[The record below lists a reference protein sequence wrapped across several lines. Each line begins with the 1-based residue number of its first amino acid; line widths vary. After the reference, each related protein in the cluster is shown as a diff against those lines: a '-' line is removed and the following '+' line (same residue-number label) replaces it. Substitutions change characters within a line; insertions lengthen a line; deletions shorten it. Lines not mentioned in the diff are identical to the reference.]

1 MIKLIENAFL
11 IKFNN
16 YLKTHKLDKAYTL
29 KYSKM
34 QNLPKDKKIILFD
47 GVCNLCNNAVQFI
60 IKNDTRDIFRF
71 VALQSELG
79 NEICKYIGVDQTKI
93 DSIIL
98 YNPGV
103 AYYYKSSAAIEIAED
118 LSGIYS
124 LISIFKIF
132 PEKLRNYIYD
142 YIAKNR
148 YKWYGKKESCM
159 IPTPEL
165 KAKFL

>member
-1 MIKLIENAFL
+1 MKTQTEIASFL
-11 IKFNN
+11 PNI
-16 YLKTHKLDKAYTL
+16 A
-29 KYSKM
+29 
-34 QNLPKDKKIILFD
+34 KDKKIILFD

-60 IKNDTRDIFRF
+60 IKNDKKDIFRF
-71 VALQSELG
+71 VAFQSDFG
-79 NEICKYIGVDQTKI
+79 KEIFNYIGVDRNKI

-98 YNPGV
+98 YYPGV
-103 AYYYKSSAAIEIAED
+103 AYYYKSSAAIEIAEE
-118 LSGIYS
+118 LGGMYS
-124 LISIFKIF
+124 LISILKIL
-132 PEKLRNYIYD
+132 PEKLRNYVYD

>member
-1 MIKLIENAFL
+1 MEIHYEIASFLARTAEN
-11 IKFNN
+11 
-16 YLKTHKLDKAYTL
+16 
-29 KYSKM
+29 
-34 QNLPKDKKIILFD
+34 KKIILFD
-47 GVCNLCNNAVQFI
+47 GVCNLCNGAVQFI
-60 IKNDTRDIFRF
+60 INHDKKDTFRF

-79 NEICKYIGVDQTKI
+79 ISICSYIGVDQTKI

-98 YNPGV
+98 YHPDV
-103 AYYYKSSAAIEIAED
+103 AYYYKSSAVLEIGED
-118 LSGIYS
+118 LGGIYS
-124 LISIFKIF
+124 LASVFKIF
-132 PEKLRNYIYD
+132 PEKFRNYIYD